1 VDGSSFDRQ
10 ERSDLA
16 KSLTAL
22 GQFVL
27 SEQSLQESLQ
37 RVAELSVRAVY
48 GCDGAGVTWVTEG
61 KPTTVT
67 AAGDFVR
74 RIDEIQYSLDEG
86 PCLQAY
92 LSQDPVLTEDLEEEQ
107 RWPRFTP
114 AALLHGL
121 RGLVAAPLTVRG
133 TRLGAL
139 NVYALQAR
147 VFDESTMET
156 AALFAEQASIVLANA
171 EAFTRAQAA
180 AVSLEQALTS
190 RSVIDMAK
198 GIVMAREACGPSEAF
213 DVLRQMSQT
222 QHRKLRD
229 IARELIEQVQREA
242 DDPPPTAEPG

>member
-1 VDGSSFDRQ
+1 VDSSLPGHR
-10 ERSDLA
+10 ERADLA

-37 RVAELSVRAVY
+37 RVAELSVRAVH
-48 GCDGAGVTWVTEG
+48 GCDGAGVTWVMEN

-74 RIDEIQYSLDEG
+74 RIDEIQYALNEG

-92 LSQDPVLTEDLEEEQ
+92 EYQELVLTEDLEKER

-114 AALLHGL
+114 AALSHGL

-133 TRLGAL
+133 AQLGAL
-139 NVYALQAR
+139 NVYALQAG
-147 VFDESTMET
+147 VLDET
-156 AALFAEQASIVLANA
+156 AVETTALFAEQASIVLANA
-171 EAFTRAQAA
+171 EAFTRAQATA
-180 AVSLEQALTS
+180 ISLGEALTS

-198 GIVMAREACGPSEAF
+198 GVVMAREACGPAEAF

-222 QHRKLRD
+222 RHRKLRE
-229 IARELIEQVQREA
+229 IAQELIDQVTPEA
-242 DDPPPTAEPG
+242 GGEAAADG